1 MSKEE
6 LAKKEA
12 EEKAMKQKINS
23 MADQFDCGICYLT
36 MHQAVSLMPCL
47 HTFCGG
53 CFSDWMARQKDCP
66 SCREPVTEVKK
77 NSLINSLIENYLM
90 INP

>member
-1 MSKEE
+1 VVMIDYSKVKEEEENAKKRQLEEISLSKEE

-12 EEKAMKQKINS
+12 DEKVMKQKINS

-36 MHQAVSLMPCL
+36 MHQAVTLMPCL

-53 CFSDWMARQKDCP
+53 CFSDWMAR
-66 SCREPVTEVKK
+66 
-77 NSLINSLIENYLM
+77 
-90 INP
+90 